1 MNIPTV
7 FERIICSIFFI
18 QHYINPFI
26 WIIYLGGKIFIKG
39 RVSQKS
45 QKPQKKQN
53 EITKHKLLK
62 KNPGLWIMH
71 IPLHSIIPVF
81 HFCFIM
87 WNVLYALKVH
97 LFIIDLISF
106 TQLFFTRHFIT
117 IYKPKSLKFCFRNL
131 SYMYQMVISSE
142 LPLNSLKF

>member
-1 MNIPTV
+1 MVKFLSKEECHRNHKNVLLFYIWHSLHCMSKYKT
-7 FERIICSIFFI
+7 I
-18 QHYINPFI
+18 Q
-26 WIIYLGGKIFIKG
+26 LLKIMAN
-39 RVSQKS
+39 RM
-45 QKPQKKQN
+45 
-53 EITKHKLLK
+53 KLLNINFWK

-117 IYKPKSLKFCFRNL
+117 IYKPKYLKFCCRNL